1 MSIVSIGDLVDRAG
15 KFERKLESYYS
26 DIRDKSLN
34 KGVRLLTYYL
44 SRHRRHLEEVI
55 KGFNNEAITRIFNVR
70 LKYDINFNP
79 DDNFDLIEK
88 SIEEITG
95 NELLK
100 EACAYDEE
108 LVKLYKNILKQ
119 PLGEEA
125 KLFIE
130 GLLRLEE
137 KDIVMMKKMI
147 AMDYF

>member
-1 MSIVSIGDLVDRAG
+1 MSIVSIGDLVGRARE
-15 KFERKLESYYS
+15 FEKKLESYYS

-55 KGFNNEAITRIFNVR
+55 KGFNNEAINRVFNVR
-70 LKYDINFNP
+70 LKYDIDFNP
-79 DDNFDLIEK
+79 DANFSLIEK

-100 EACAYDEE
+100 AACAYDEE

-125 KLFIE
+125 KLFME

>member
-1 MSIVSIGDLVDRAG
+1 MSIVSIGDLVDRARE
-15 KFERKLESYYS
+15 FERKLESYYS
-26 DIRDKSLN
+26 DIRDKSQN

-55 KGFNNEAITRIFNVR
+55 EGFNNEAINRVFNVR

-79 DDNFDLIEK
+79 DANFNLIEK

-125 KLFIE
+125 IFFIQ